1 MVKQIQDSQVNR
13 LLDLVP
19 YLIAN
24 QGIAL
29 EQIAKDFQISK
40 ADVLDDLN
48 TLWMCGLPGY
58 TALELIDLSFESGYV
73 SIRNAEVLS
82 KPRKL
87 TTIEVGSIIIGL
99 CILRESYSPSDDQ
112 VQAIEVLISRLT
124 KKSKVTAPVALSG
137 IVSNELRTVVN
148 SAIATKKNLIISY
161 HSFSRDEVKRR
172 VITPFSIKHDET
184 YEYVESFCH
193 LAQDFRSF
201 RLDRIL
207 HGEVSAGI
215 GNEIRRIEHAK
226 DDHIEVH
233 IKIQSNSR
241 KITETFNIK
250 SAEEFHQGDVIKSS
264 IYNME
269 WIIRTISSL
278 KSSAIVIQP
287 LDVRSQVQLRAKK
300 ALDLYV

>member
-29 EQIAKDFQISK
+29 DQVAKDFQISK

-87 TTIEVGSIIIGL
+87 TTIEVGAIIIGL
-99 CILRESYSPSDDQ
+99 CILRESYSPSDVQIQ
-112 VQAIEVLISRLT
+112 VIEDLIARLS
-124 KKSKVTAPVALSG
+124 KKSHVTAPVALSG
-137 IVSNELRTVVN
+137 AVSNELRTEVN
-148 SAIATKKNLIISY
+148 SAITTKRNLMISY
-161 HSFSRDEVKRR
+161 HSFSRDEVTNRE
-172 VITPFSIKHDET
+172 ITPFSIKHDET

-207 HGEVSAGI
+207 HGEAGASAS
-215 GNEIRRIEHAK
+215 NEFPRNEHAEDDRIE
-226 DDHIEVH
+226 IH

-241 KITETFNIK
+241 KIAETFSVK
-250 SAEEFHQGDVIKSS
+250 VAEEFHQGDVIKSS
-264 IYNME
+264 VYNLE

-278 KSSAIVIQP
+278 RSSAIVIQP

>member
-1 MVKQIQDSQVNR
+1 
-13 LLDLVP
+13 
-19 YLIAN
+19 
-24 QGIAL
+24 
-29 EQIAKDFQISK
+29 
-40 ADVLDDLN
+40 LN

-87 TTIEVGSIIIGL
+87 TTIEVGAIIIGL
-99 CILRESYSPSDDQ
+99 CILRESYSPSDVQIQ
-112 VQAIEVLISRLT
+112 VIEDLIARLS
-124 KKSKVTAPVALSG
+124 KKSHVTAPVALSG
-137 IVSNELRTVVN
+137 AVSNELRTEVN
-148 SAIATKKNLIISY
+148 SAITTKRNLMISY
-161 HSFSRDEVKRR
+161 HSFSRDEVTNRE
-172 VITPFSIKHDET
+172 ITPFSIKHDET

-207 HGEVSAGI
+207 HGEVGASAS
-215 GNEIRRIEHAK
+215 NEFPRNEHAEDDRIE
-226 DDHIEVH
+226 IH

-241 KITETFNIK
+241 KIAETFSVK
-250 SAEEFHQGDVIKSS
+250 VAEEFHQGDVIKSS
-264 IYNME
+264 VYNLE

-278 KSSAIVIQP
+278 RSSAIVIQP

>member
-29 EQIAKDFQISK
+29 DQVAKDFQISK

-87 TTIEVGSIIIGL
+87 TTIEVGAIIIGL
-99 CILRESYSPSDDQ
+99 CILRESYSPSDVQIQ
-112 VQAIEVLISRLT
+112 VIEDLIARLS
-124 KKSKVTAPVALSG
+124 KKSHVTAPVALSG
-137 IVSNELRTVVN
+137 AVSNELRTEVN
-148 SAIATKKNLIISY
+148 SAITTKRNLMISY
-161 HSFSRDEVKRR
+161 HSFSRDEVTNRE
-172 VITPFSIKHDET
+172 ITPFSIKHDET

-207 HGEVSAGI
+207 HGEVGASAS
-215 GNEIRRIEHAK
+215 NEFPRNEHAEDDRIE
-226 DDHIEVH
+226 IH

-241 KITETFNIK
+241 KIAETFSVK
-250 SAEEFHQGDVIKSS
+250 VAEEFHQGDVIKSS
-264 IYNME
+264 VYNLE

-278 KSSAIVIQP
+278 RSSAIVIKP

>member
-29 EQIAKDFQISK
+29 DQVAKDFQISK

-87 TTIEVGSIIIGL
+87 TTIEVGAIIIGL
-99 CILRESYSPSDDQ
+99 CILRESYSPSD
-112 VQAIEVLISRLT
+112 VQIQGIEDLIARLS
-124 KKSKVTAPVALSG
+124 KKSHVTAPVALSG
-137 IVSNELRTVVN
+137 AVSNELRTEVN
-148 SAIATKKNLIISY
+148 SAITTKRNLMISY
-161 HSFSRDEVKRR
+161 HSFSRDEVTNRE
-172 VITPFSIKHDET
+172 ITPFTIKHDET

-207 HGEVSAGI
+207 HGEVGASAS
-215 GNEIRRIEHAK
+215 NEFPRNEHAEDDRIE
-226 DDHIEVH
+226 IH
-233 IKIQSNSR
+233 IKVQSNSR
-241 KITETFNIK
+241 KIAETFNIK
-250 SAEEFHQGDVIKSS
+250 VAEEFHQGDVIKSS
-264 IYNME
+264 VYNLE

-278 KSSAIVIQP
+278 RSSAIVIQP

>member
-29 EQIAKDFQISK
+29 DQVAKDFQISK

-87 TTIEVGSIIIGL
+87 TTIEVGAIIIGL
-99 CILRESYSPSDDQ
+99 CILRESYSPSDVQIQ
-112 VQAIEVLISRLT
+112 VIEDLIARLS
-124 KKSKVTAPVALSG
+124 KKSHVTAPVALSG
-137 IVSNELRTVVN
+137 AVSNELRTEVN
-148 SAIATKKNLIISY
+148 SAITTKRNLMISY
-161 HSFSRDEVKRR
+161 HSFSRDEVTNRE
-172 VITPFSIKHDET
+172 ITPFSIKHDET

-207 HGEVSAGI
+207 HGEAGASAS
-215 GNEIRRIEHAK
+215 NEFPRNEHAEDDRIE
-226 DDHIEVH
+226 IH

-241 KITETFNIK
+241 KIAETFSVK
-250 SAEEFHQGDVIKSS
+250 VAEEFHQGDVIKSS
-264 IYNME
+264 VYNLE
-269 WIIRTISSL
+269 WMIRTISSL
-278 KSSAIVIQP
+278 RSSAIVIQP

>member
-29 EQIAKDFQISK
+29 DQVAKDFQISK

-87 TTIEVGSIIIGL
+87 TTIEVGAIIIGL
-99 CILRESYSPSDDQ
+99 CILRESYSPSDVQIQ
-112 VQAIEVLISRLT
+112 VIEDLIARLS
-124 KKSKVTAPVALSG
+124 KKSHVTAPVALSG
-137 IVSNELRTVVN
+137 AVSNELRTEVN
-148 SAIATKKNLIISY
+148 SAITTKRNLMISY
-161 HSFSRDEVKRR
+161 HSFSRDEVTNRE
-172 VITPFSIKHDET
+172 ITPFSIKHDET

-207 HGEVSAGI
+207 HGEVGASAS
-215 GNEIRRIEHAK
+215 NEFPRNEHAEDDRIEI
-226 DDHIEVH
+226 HIR
-233 IKIQSNSR
+233 IQSNSR
-241 KITETFNIK
+241 KIAETFSVK
-250 SAEEFHQGDVIKSS
+250 VAEEFHQGDVIKSS
-264 IYNME
+264 VYNLE

-278 KSSAIVIQP
+278 RSSAIVIQP

>member
-29 EQIAKDFQISK
+29 DQVAKDFQISK
-40 ADVLDDLN
+40 ADVLEDLN

-87 TTIEVGSIIIGL
+87 TTIEVGAIIIGL
-99 CILRESYSPSDDQ
+99 CILRESYSPSDVQIQ
-112 VQAIEVLISRLT
+112 VIEDLIARLS
-124 KKSKVTAPVALSG
+124 KKSHVTAPVALSG
-137 IVSNELRTVVN
+137 AVSNELRTEVN
-148 SAIATKKNLIISY
+148 SAITTKRNLMISY
-161 HSFSRDEVKRR
+161 HSFSRDEVTNRE
-172 VITPFSIKHDET
+172 ITPFSIKHDET

-207 HGEVSAGI
+207 HGEVGASAS
-215 GNEIRRIEHAK
+215 NEFPRNEHAEDDRIE
-226 DDHIEVH
+226 IH

-241 KITETFNIK
+241 KIAETFSVK
-250 SAEEFHQGDVIKSS
+250 VAEEFHQGNVIKSS
-264 IYNME
+264 VYNLE

-278 KSSAIVIQP
+278 RSSAIVIQP

>member
-29 EQIAKDFQISK
+29 DQVAKDFQISK

-87 TTIEVGSIIIGL
+87 TTIEVGAIIIGL
-99 CILRESYSPSDDQ
+99 CILRESYSPSDVQIQ
-112 VQAIEVLISRLT
+112 VIEDLIARLS
-124 KKSKVTAPVALSG
+124 KKSHVTAPVALSG
-137 IVSNELRTVVN
+137 AVSNELRTEVN
-148 SAIATKKNLIISY
+148 SAIITKRNLMISY
-161 HSFSRDEVKRR
+161 HSFSRDEVTNRE
-172 VITPFSIKHDET
+172 ITPFSIRHDET

-207 HGEVSAGI
+207 HGEVGASAS
-215 GNEIRRIEHAK
+215 NEFPRNEHAEDDRIE
-226 DDHIEVH
+226 IH

-241 KITETFNIK
+241 KIAETF
-250 SAEEFHQGDVIKSS
+250 SVQVAEEFHQGDVIKSS
-264 IYNME
+264 VYNLE

-278 KSSAIVIQP
+278 RSSAIVIQP

>member
-87 TTIEVGSIIIGL
+87 TTIEVGAIIIGL
-99 CILRESYSPSDDQ
+99 CILRESYSPSDAQ
-112 VQAIEVLISRLT
+112 VQAIEDLISRLT
-124 KKSKVTAPVALSG
+124 KKSKVAAPVALSG
-137 IVSNELRTVVN
+137 AVSNELRTVVN

-161 HSFSRDEVKRR
+161 HSFSRDEITSRE
-172 VITPFSIKHDET
+172 ITPFSIKHDET
-184 YEYVESFCH
+184 HEYVESFCH

-215 GNEIRRIEHAK
+215 GNEIRKIEHAE

-233 IKIQSNSR
+233 INIQSNSR
-241 KITETFNIK
+241 KIAETFNVKI
-250 SAEEFHQGDVIKSS
+250 AEEFHQGNVIKSS
-264 IYNME
+264 VYNIE

-278 KSSAIVIQP
+278 RSSAILIQP

>member
-29 EQIAKDFQISK
+29 DQVAKDFQISK

-87 TTIEVGSIIIGL
+87 TTIEVGAIIIGL
-99 CILRESYSPSDDQ
+99 CILRESYSPSDVQIQ
-112 VQAIEVLISRLT
+112 VIEDLIARLS
-124 KKSKVTAPVALSG
+124 KKSHVTAPVALSG
-137 IVSNELRTVVN
+137 AVSNELRTEVN
-148 SAIATKKNLIISY
+148 SAITTKRNLMISY
-161 HSFSRDEVKRR
+161 HSFSRDEVTNRE
-172 VITPFSIKHDET
+172 ITPFSIKHDET

-207 HGEVSAGI
+207 HGEVGASAS
-215 GNEIRRIEHAK
+215 NEFPRNEHAEDDRIE
-226 DDHIEVH
+226 IH

-241 KITETFNIK
+241 KIAETFSVK
-250 SAEEFHQGDVIKSS
+250 VAEEFHQGDVIKSS
-264 IYNME
+264 VYNLE

-278 KSSAIVIQP
+278 RSSAIVIQP

>member
-29 EQIAKDFQISK
+29 DQVAKDFQISK

-87 TTIEVGSIIIGL
+87 TTIEVGAIIIGL
-99 CILRESYSPSDDQ
+99 CILRESYSPSDVQIQ
-112 VQAIEVLISRLT
+112 VIEDLIARLS
-124 KKSKVTAPVALSG
+124 KKSHVTAPVALSG
-137 IVSNELRTVVN
+137 AVSNELRTEVN
-148 SAIATKKNLIISY
+148 SAITTKRNLMISY
-161 HSFSRDEVKRR
+161 HSFSRDEVTNRE
-172 VITPFSIKHDET
+172 ITPFSIRHDET

-207 HGEVSAGI
+207 HGEAGASAS
-215 GNEIRRIEHAK
+215 NEFPRNEHAEDDRIE
-226 DDHIEVH
+226 IH

-241 KITETFNIK
+241 KIAETFSVK
-250 SAEEFHQGDVIKSS
+250 VAEEFHQGDVIKSS
-264 IYNME
+264 VYNLE

-278 KSSAIVIQP
+278 RSSAIVIQP

>member
-29 EQIAKDFQISK
+29 DQVAKDFQISK

-87 TTIEVGSIIIGL
+87 TTIEVGAIIIGL
-99 CILRESYSPSDDQ
+99 CILRESYSPSDVQIQ
-112 VQAIEVLISRLT
+112 VIEDLIARLS
-124 KKSKVTAPVALSG
+124 KKSHVTAPVALSG
-137 IVSNELRTVVN
+137 AVSNELRTEVN
-148 SAIATKKNLIISY
+148 SAITTKRNLMISY
-161 HSFSRDEVKRR
+161 HSFSRDEVTNRE
-172 VITPFSIKHDET
+172 ITPFSIKHDET

-207 HGEVSAGI
+207 HGEVGASAS
-215 GNEIRRIEHAK
+215 NEFPRNEHAEDDRIE
-226 DDHIEVH
+226 IH

-241 KITETFNIK
+241 KIAETFSVK
-250 SAEEFHQGDVIKSS
+250 VAEEFHQGDVIKSS
-264 IYNME
+264 VYNLE
-269 WIIRTISSL
+269 WMIRTISSL
-278 KSSAIVIQP
+278 RSSAIVIQP

>member
-29 EQIAKDFQISK
+29 DQVAKDFQISK
-40 ADVLDDLN
+40 ADVLEDLN

-87 TTIEVGSIIIGL
+87 TTIEVGAIIIGL
-99 CILRESYSPSDDQ
+99 CILRESYSPSDVQIQ
-112 VQAIEVLISRLT
+112 VIEDLIARLS
-124 KKSKVTAPVALSG
+124 KKSHVTAPVALSG
-137 IVSNELRTVVN
+137 AVSNELRTEVN
-148 SAIATKKNLIISY
+148 SAITTKRNLMISY
-161 HSFSRDEVKRR
+161 HSFSRDEVTNRE
-172 VITPFSIKHDET
+172 ITPFSIKHDET

-207 HGEVSAGI
+207 HGEVGASAS
-215 GNEIRRIEHAK
+215 NEFPRNEHAEDDRIE
-226 DDHIEVH
+226 IH

-241 KITETFNIK
+241 KIAETFSVK
-250 SAEEFHQGDVIKSS
+250 VAEEFHQGDVIKSS
-264 IYNME
+264 VYNLE

-278 KSSAIVIQP
+278 RSSAIVIQP

>member
-29 EQIAKDFQISK
+29 DQVAKDFQISK

-87 TTIEVGSIIIGL
+87 TTIEVGAIIIGL
-99 CILRESYSPSDDQ
+99 CILRESYSPSDVQIQ
-112 VQAIEVLISRLT
+112 VIEDLIARLS
-124 KKSKVTAPVALSG
+124 KKSHVTAPVALSG
-137 IVSNELRTVVN
+137 AVSNELRTEVN
-148 SAIATKKNLIISY
+148 SAIITKRNLMISY
-161 HSFSRDEVKRR
+161 HSFSRDEVTNRE
-172 VITPFSIKHDET
+172 ITPFSIRHDET

-207 HGEVSAGI
+207 HGEVGASAS
-215 GNEIRRIEHAK
+215 NEFPRNEHAEDDRIE
-226 DDHIEVH
+226 IH

-241 KITETFNIK
+241 KIAETFSVK
-250 SAEEFHQGDVIKSS
+250 VAEEFHQGDVIKSS
-264 IYNME
+264 VYNLE

-278 KSSAIVIQP
+278 RSSAIVIQP

>member
-29 EQIAKDFQISK
+29 DQVAKDFQISK

-87 TTIEVGSIIIGL
+87 TTIEVGAIIIGL
-99 CILRESYSPSDDQ
+99 CILRESYSPSDVQIQ
-112 VQAIEVLISRLT
+112 VIEDLIARLS
-124 KKSKVTAPVALSG
+124 KKSHVTAPVALSG
-137 IVSNELRTVVN
+137 AVSNELRTEVN
-148 SAIATKKNLIISY
+148 SAIITKRNLMISY
-161 HSFSRDEVKRR
+161 HSFSRDEVTNRE
-172 VITPFSIKHDET
+172 ITPFSIKHDET

-207 HGEVSAGI
+207 HGEVGASAS
-215 GNEIRRIEHAK
+215 NEFPRNEHAEDDRIE
-226 DDHIEVH
+226 IH

-241 KITETFNIK
+241 KIAETFSVK
-250 SAEEFHQGDVIKSS
+250 VAEEFHQGDVIKSS
-264 IYNME
+264 VYNLE

-278 KSSAIVIQP
+278 RSSAIVIQP

>member
-29 EQIAKDFQISK
+29 DQVAKDFQISK

-87 TTIEVGSIIIGL
+87 TTIEVGAIIIGL
-99 CILRESYSPSDDQ
+99 CILRESYSPSDVQIQ
-112 VQAIEVLISRLT
+112 VIEDLIARLS
-124 KKSKVTAPVALSG
+124 KKSHVTAPVALSG
-137 IVSNELRTVVN
+137 AVSNELRTEVN
-148 SAIATKKNLIISY
+148 SAITTKRNLMISY
-161 HSFSRDEVKRR
+161 HSFSRDEVTNRE
-172 VITPFSIKHDET
+172 ITPFSIKHDET

-207 HGEVSAGI
+207 HGEVGASAS
-215 GNEIRRIEHAK
+215 NEFPRNEHAEDDRIE
-226 DDHIEVH
+226 IH

-241 KITETFNIK
+241 KIAETFSVK
-250 SAEEFHQGDVIKSS
+250 VAEEFHQGDVIKSS
-264 IYNME
+264 VYNLE
-269 WIIRTISSL
+269 WIVRTISSL
-278 KSSAIVIQP
+278 RSSAIVIQP